1 MNRLKQLE
9 TCGQSP
15 WLDYLR
21 RSLIEKGELRHLIE
35 RNELKGVTCVPADVI
50 AAAPFTRFRTRRFGE
65 KMPST
70 MRFGF
75 GGHVEGQE
83 PVDPALKTKDAL
95 PRAAIETAASAAGQ
109 GRYA

>member
-1 MNRLKQLE
+1 
-9 TCGQSP
+9 
-15 WLDYLR
+15 
-21 RSLIEKGELRHLIE
+21 
-35 RNELKGVTCVPADVI
+35 
-50 AAAPFTRFRTRRFGE
+50 
-65 KMPST
+65 

-109 GRYA
+109 GRHA